1 MPSVWV
7 MVVPVSVDSALL
19 GGRYRLEGLIGR
31 GGMASVWRAT
41 DTVLERTVAVKR
53 LHARLHDDPEL
64 AARFRREGQAVA
76 RLSHPNLVRLL
87 DQGQEGDEPFLV
99 FELVEGRDLKTM
111 IRRDGRL
118 AVHEATAICAQ
129 VARALAA
136 AHAAGVVHRDI
147 KSHNV
152 LVTPEGTAKL
162 TDFGIA
168 RIIEAEGANLTKTGI
183 VMGSSDYLAPEQ
195 AEGREVD
202 ARGDVYSLGV
212 VLFEAL
218 TGTLPFRGDN
228 PVAVATK
235 HVYEAPPDP
244 RSIVSDIS
252 APIASAC
259 LRALAKRPEER
270 FVTARAFADA
280 LEGRVDDTAI
290 VGYVDATTGRVRPVR
305 RRRRR
310 APFVVMAAIF
320 ALGGAGYGVWQ
331 TGVLDGT
338 VIGTD
343 TAATAAV
350 LPINLSDYDPLSED
364 KTERSDLVSNADDGN
379 ANTAW
384 ATEGYDSANLG
395 GIKDGVGLRVALATP
410 ATVTVVRISSPTP
423 GGALQILGDAPDEST
438 PRPVIG
444 EGVLPNG
451 TAEIQVTTTD
461 PVSEI
466 VIWLTELPDSGTG
479 PRRFRASIGEVEVLG
494 VAKT

>member
-1 MPSVWV
+1 M
-7 MVVPVSVDSALL
+7 SVDSALL
-19 GGRYRLEGLIGR
+19 GGRYRLEELIGR

-41 DTVLERTVAVKR
+41 DTVLERTVAIKR

-64 AARFRREGQAVA
+64 AERFRREGHAVA

-111 IRRDGRL
+111 IRREGRL
-118 AVHEATAICAQ
+118 PVGEATSICGQ

-152 LVTPEGTAKL
+152 LVTPEGEAKL

-168 RIIEAEGANLTKTGI
+168 RIVEAEGVNLTKTGI

-218 TGTLPFRGDN
+218 TGKLPFTGEN

-244 RSIVSDIS
+244 RKLVPSIPSE
-252 APIASAC
+252 IAAVC
-259 LRALAKRPEER
+259 LRALAKQPQDRY
-270 FVTARAFADA
+270 VDAAAFASA
-280 LEGRVDDTAI
+280 LEGHGGETLGLPGEDRETGRLDAVHRRRVIPVAVGAAI
-290 VGYVDATTGRVRPVR
+290 VVLV
-305 RRRRR
+305 
-310 APFVVMAAIF
+310 
-320 ALGGAGYGVWQ
+320 GAGVSWQAGMFAGDGPGSPAARAAALTFAGVEAFDPV
-331 TGVLDGT
+331 GGDGEHD
-338 VIGTD
+338 GEARN
-343 TAATAAV
+343 AADGAT
-350 LPINLSDYDPLSED
+350 S
-364 KTERSDLVSNADDGN
+364 TEW
-379 ANTAW
+379 T
-384 ATEGYDSANLG
+384 TEGYKAANVNG
-395 GIKDGVGLRVALATP
+395 KPGVGLLIRLSRPARLTGVRVT
-410 ATVTVVRISSPTP
+410 SSTP
-423 GGALQILGDAPDEST
+423 GGTFRILGPGSTVDARAVLSGDHQLGAA
-438 PRPVIG
+438 PVDVAITSNA
-444 EGVLPNG
+444 V
-451 TAEIQVTTTD
+451 
-461 PVSEI
+461 VSEFVVWI
-466 VIWLTELPDSGTG
+466 TALPESGTG
-479 PRRFRASIGEVEVLG
+479 PNPFKAAIGEVQAEG

>member
-1 MPSVWV
+1 M
-7 MVVPVSVDSALL
+7 SVDSALL
-19 GGRYRLEGLIGR
+19 GGRYRLEELIGR

-64 AARFRREGQAVA
+64 AERFRREGHAVA

-118 AVHEATAICAQ
+118 PVADATAICAQ
-129 VARALAA
+129 IARALAA

-152 LVTPEGTAKL
+152 LVTPEGVAKL

-202 ARGDVYSLGV
+202 FRGDVYSLGV

-218 TGTLPFRGDN
+218 TGQLPFAGDN

-244 RSIVSDIS
+244 RKLSPNIPSE
-252 APIASAC
+252 IAGAC
-259 LRALAKRPEER
+259 LRALAKRPQDR
-270 FVTARAFADA
+270 YANAAAFASA
-280 LEGRVDDTAI
+280 LEGHGDETLGAPPEDPA
-290 VGYVDATTGRVRPVR
+290 TGRLRPVR
-305 RRRRR
+305 RRR
-310 APFVVMAAIF
+310 AVPVAV
-320 ALGGAGYGVWQ
+320 G
-331 TGVLDGT
+331 
-338 VIGTD
+338 
-343 TAATAAV
+343 AV
-350 LPINLSDYDPLSED
+350 LVVLAAGGVAWQAGVFDGGGSGVGNDRAAQLTFAGVAAYDPAGGDGEHDGEAPNAVDGGPSTEWT
-364 KTERSDLVSNADDGN
+364 TERYKESNVNG
-379 ANTAW
+379 
-384 ATEGYDSANLG
+384 
-395 GIKDGVGLRVALATP
+395 KPGVGLLVRLSRP
-410 ATVTVVRISSPTP
+410 ARLTRVRITSSTA
-423 GGALQILGDAPDEST
+423 GGTFRILGPGDSVDA
-438 PRPVIG
+438 RPVLGGDGQLGAAPVDVAI
-444 EGVLPNG
+444 VSD
-451 TAEIQVTTTD
+451 AV
-461 PVSEI
+461 VSEFVVWI
-466 VIWLTELPDSGTG
+466 TALPQSGTG
-479 PRRFRASIGEVEVLG
+479 ENPFQAAIGEVEAEG

>member
-1 MPSVWV
+1 M
-7 MVVPVSVDSALL
+7 SVDSALL
-19 GGRYRLEGLIGR
+19 GDRYRLEGLIGR

-41 DTVLERTVAVKR
+41 DTVLGRTVAVKR

-64 AARFRREGQAVA
+64 AERFRREGQAVA

-99 FELVEGRDLKTM
+99 FELVEGRDLKTV
-111 IRRDGRL
+111 IRCDGRL
-118 AVHEATAICAQ
+118 AVDDAAAICAQ
-129 VARALAA
+129 IARALAA

-152 LVTPEGTAKL
+152 LVTPEGEAKL

-168 RIIEAEGANLTKTGI
+168 RIVEAEGANLTKTGI

-218 TGTLPFRGDN
+218 TGTLPFSGDN

-244 RSIVSDIS
+244 RSIAPGIS

-259 LRALAKRPEER
+259 LRALAKRPGER

-280 LEGRVDDTAI
+280 LEGRGGDTA
-290 VGYVDATTGRVRPVR
+290 VVAYGDATTGRVRPVR

-310 APFVVMAAIF
+310 GGVLVAVAIL
-320 ALGGAGYGVWQ
+320 ALSGAGYGVWQ
-331 TGVLDGT
+331 AGLADESLGGSDAAPAGLAITLFAHDPPPGDGV
-338 VIGTD
+338 
-343 TAATAAV
+343 
-350 LPINLSDYDPLSED
+350 
-364 KTERSDLVSNADDGN
+364 ERDDLVSNAVDGN
-379 ANTAW
+379 ALTAW
-384 ATEGYDSANLG
+384 ATEGYTADLG
-395 GIKDGVGLRVALATP
+395 NIKPGVGLRVSLANP
-410 ATVTVVRISSPTP
+410 ATVTGVRLSSLTP
-423 GGALQILGDAPDEST
+423 GGALQILGEAPDDST

-444 EGVLPNG
+444 EGALPNG
-451 TAEIQVTTTD
+451 TADIRVTTPA

-466 VIWLTELPDSGTG
+466 IIWLTELPDSGTG
-479 PRRFRASIGEVEVLG
+479 PRPFRASIGEVEVLG

>member
-1 MPSVWV
+1 M
-7 MVVPVSVDSALL
+7 SVDSALL
-19 GGRYRLEGLIGR
+19 GGRYRLEELIGR

-64 AARFRREGQAVA
+64 AERFRREGHAVA

-118 AVHEATAICAQ
+118 PVGVATSICGQ

-136 AHAAGVVHRDI
+136 AHAGGVVHRDI

-152 LVTPEGTAKL
+152 LVTPEGVAKL

-168 RIIEAEGANLTKTGI
+168 RIVEAEGVNLTKTGI

-218 TGTLPFRGDN
+218 TGKLPFSGDN

-244 RSIVSDIS
+244 RKLVPHVPKQV
-252 APIASAC
+252 AAAC
-259 LRALAKRPEER
+259 LQALAKRPGDR
-270 FVTARAFADA
+270 YATAAAFADA
-280 LEGRVDDTAI
+280 LEGRSGPTAI
-290 VGYVDATTGRVRPVR
+290 TAPEDPTTGRMRPVR
-305 RRRRR
+305 RRSR
-310 APFVVMAAIF
+310 APLLIGAAIV
-320 ALGGAGYGVWQ
+320 ALGGAGYAAWQGGVI
-331 TGVLDGT
+331 DGSGNGAPA
-338 VIGTD
+338 V
-343 TAATAAV
+343 AA
-350 LPINLSDYDPLSED
+350 LPVRFTDYDPLPGD
-364 KTERSDLVSNADDGN
+364 GHERNDLVANVNDGN
-379 ANTAW
+379 AETVW
-384 ATEGYDSANLG
+384 MTEGYATSNFGD
-395 GIKDGVGLRVALATP
+395 IKPGVGLLVTLASP
-410 ATVTVVRISSPTP
+410 ATVTGVRITSPTP
-423 GGALQILGDAPDEST
+423 GGAVQLLGEAPDPT
-438 PRPVIG
+438 TARPVIG
-444 EGVLPNG
+444 QGVLPSG
-451 TAEIQVTTTD
+451 TTIVAVTKPTRL
-461 PVSEI
+461 SEI
-466 VIWLTELPDSGTG
+466 VIWLTALPDSGVG
-479 PRRFRASIGEVEVLG
+479 DRPFRASIGEVEVLG

>member
-1 MPSVWV
+1 M
-7 MVVPVSVDSALL
+7 
-19 GGRYRLEGLIGR
+19 EELIGR

-41 DTVLERTVAVKR
+41 DVVLERSVAVKR

-64 AARFRREGQAVA
+64 AERFRREGQAVA

-111 IRRDGRL
+111 IRREGSLPAAD
-118 AVHEATAICAQ
+118 AAAICAQ

-136 AHAAGVVHRDI
+136 AHTAGVVHRDI

-168 RIIEAEGANLTKTGI
+168 RIIEAEGVNLTRTGI

-195 AEGREVD
+195 AEGRAVD

-218 TGTLPFRGDN
+218 TGTLPFRGEN

-244 RSIVSDIS
+244 RSVVAQIP
-252 APIASAC
+252 APIATAC
-259 LRALAKRPEER
+259 LRALAKRPADR

-280 LEGRVDDTAI
+280 LEGHDADLPI
-290 VGYVDATTGRVRPVR
+290 MGYVDATTGRVRAVR
-305 RRRRR
+305 PRRRR
-310 APFVVMAAIF
+310 ARAPLLAAV
-320 ALGGAGYGVWQ
+320 ALIVAGGAGYGAWQ
-331 TGVLDGT
+331 AGLFDGS
-338 VIGTD
+338 VIGAD
-343 TAATAAV
+343 PVAAAG
-350 LPINLSDYDPLSED
+350 LPATVADFDPQGDGSE
-364 KTERSDLVSNADDGN
+364 RPDLVPNATDKSPV
-379 ANTAW
+379 TAW
-384 ATEGYDSANLG
+384 ATEGYGSASLG
-395 GIKDGVGLRVALATP
+395 GIKDGVGLRMTLASP
-410 ATVTVVRISSPTP
+410 ATVTSVRLSSPTP
-423 GGALQILGDAPDEST
+423 GGTVQILGPEVDAAT
-438 PRPVIG
+438 PRAVLG
-444 EGVLPNG
+444 EGSLPNG
-451 TAEIQVTTTD
+451 EDEIPVTSSA

-466 VIWLTELPDSGTG
+466 VIWLTELPDAGTG
-479 PRRFRASIGEVEVLG
+479 DRRFRASIGEVEVLG

>member
-1 MPSVWV
+1 MSGER
-7 MVVPVSVDSALL
+7 ALL
-19 GGRYRLEGLIGR
+19 GGRYRLEELIGR

-64 AARFRREGQAVA
+64 AERFRREGHAVA

-118 AVHEATAICAQ
+118 PVGDATSICGQ

-152 LVTPEGTAKL
+152 LVTPEGAAKL

-168 RIIEAEGANLTKTGI
+168 RIVEAEGVNLTKTGI

-218 TGTLPFRGDN
+218 TGKLPFSGDN

-235 HVYEAPPDP
+235 HVYEAPRDP
-244 RSIVSDIS
+244 RKLVPGI
-252 APIASAC
+252 PREIAAAC
-259 LRALAKRPEER
+259 LRALAKQPQDRY
-270 FVTARAFADA
+270 ADAAAFASA
-280 LEGRVDDTAI
+280 LEGRGGETLGAPHEDRETGRLHPVRSRRAIPVAIGAAI
-290 VGYVDATTGRVRPVR
+290 VVLV
-305 RRRRR
+305 
-310 APFVVMAAIF
+310 
-320 ALGGAGYGVWQ
+320 GAGVAWR
-331 TGVLDGT
+331 TGVFDG
-338 VIGTD
+338 GGPRRGD
-343 TAATAAV
+343 AGAAV
-350 LPINLSDYDPLSED
+350 LTFADVQAYDPAGGDGEHDAEAPNAADGAASTEWV
-364 KTERSDLVSNADDGN
+364 TERYKA
-379 ANTAW
+379 ANVN
-384 ATEGYDSANLG
+384 G
-395 GIKDGVGLRVALATP
+395 KPGVGLLIRLNRP
-410 ATVTVVRISSPTP
+410 ARLTRVRITSSTA
-423 GGALQILGDAPDEST
+423 GGTFRILGPGSTVDARAVLSADAQLGAPKVDVSITST
-438 PRPVIG
+438 AV
-444 EGVLPNG
+444 
-451 TAEIQVTTTD
+451 
-461 PVSEI
+461 VSEFVVWI
-466 VIWLTELPDSGTG
+466 TALPASGTG
-479 PRRFRASIGEVEVLG
+479 ENPFQAAIGEVQAEG
-494 VAKT
+494 VAKM

>member
-1 MPSVWV
+1 MPSDWV

-19 GGRYRLEGLIGR
+19 GGRYRLEELIGR

-41 DTVLERTVAVKR
+41 DTVLERSVAVKR

-64 AARFRREGQAVA
+64 AERFRREGQAVA

-118 AVHEATAICAQ
+118 AVDDAMAICAQ

-152 LVTPEGTAKL
+152 LVTPEGVAKL

-168 RIIEAEGANLTKTGI
+168 RIVEAEGANLTKTGI

-235 HVYEAPPDP
+235 HVYEVPPDP
-244 RSIVSDIS
+244 RSIASDIP

-259 LRALAKRPEER
+259 LRALAKRPQER
-270 FVTARAFADA
+270 FGTAQAFADA
-280 LEGRVDDTAI
+280 LEGRGGDTVI
-290 VGYVDATTGRVRPVR
+290 VGYADATTGRVRPVR
-305 RRRRR
+305 RHRRR
-310 APFVVMAAIF
+310 APLLLTAAII

-331 TGVLDGT
+331 AGLFDETAGGPSSAAAGVLS
-338 VIGTD
+338 
-343 TAATAAV
+343 
-350 LPINLSDYDPLSED
+350 INLADYDPLSED
-364 KTERSDLVSNADDGN
+364 KTERRDLVPNANDGN
-379 ANTAW
+379 AVTAW
-384 ATEGYDSANLG
+384 STEGYDTADLG
-395 GIKDGVGLRVALATP
+395 GIKDGVGLRVALTTP
-410 ATVTVVRISSPTP
+410 ATVTAVRISSPTP
-423 GGALQILGDAPDEST
+423 GGALQILGESPDAST

-451 TAEIQVTTTD
+451 TAEIGVTSPE

-466 VIWLTELPDSGTG
+466 IIWLTELPDSGTG
-479 PRRFRASIGEVEVLG
+479 PRHFRASIGEVEVLG
-494 VAKT
+494 VAKR